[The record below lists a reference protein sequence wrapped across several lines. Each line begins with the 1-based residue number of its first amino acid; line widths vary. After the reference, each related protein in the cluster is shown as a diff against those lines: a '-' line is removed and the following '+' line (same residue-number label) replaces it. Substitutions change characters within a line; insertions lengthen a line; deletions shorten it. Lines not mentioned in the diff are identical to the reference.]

1 MIRLHLHSEA
11 GALIGTDSPPDW
23 DEELDE
29 APAADCSI
37 YSEMA
42 KVVKLGLL

>member
-1 MIRLHLHSEA
+1 MIRLHRHSEA

-29 APAADCSI
+29 APGADDCSI
-37 YSEMA
+37 HSE
-42 KVVKLGLL
+42 K